1 MNPTLERCLGRL
13 LRRVRA
19 GDARLAWNAAGLRD
33 APAGIAL
40 TSPAFA
46 DGGAMP
52 QLCAGDSVG
61 DNLSPPLAW
70 SGLPDG
76 TKELVLI
83 VEDPDAPLRRPA
95 VHLIAAGIAP
105 DRAGVPEGALT
116 PAADPSI
123 RFGRGLFRRIGYAG
137 PRPVLGHG
145 PHRYI
150 FQIYALAAPIA
161 TMDAPDIDAMVGRM
175 ANIVLARGRLT
186 GIYERR

>member
-52 QLCAGDSVG
+52 QLCAGEGVG

-116 PAADPSI
+116 PPRTRRSASAAACSGGSAMP
-123 RFGRGLFRRIGYAG
+123 GRARCWATD
-137 PRPVLGHG
+137 
-145 PHRYI
+145 
-150 FQIYALAAPIA
+150 PIA
-161 TMDAPDIDAMVGRM
+161 TSSRSMRWP
-175 ANIVLARGRLT
+175 
-186 GIYERR
+186 RRSRPWTRRTLMRWSAAWRTSCWPAGG